1 MFFILGIIAG
11 IGLTIA
17 LILIEIYFIL
27 RNKSPFQYAKDKLQK
42 KGTIISQDLRRET
55 LKKMLN
61 E

>member
-11 IGLTIA
+11 IGITIA

-27 RNKSPFQYAKDKLQK
+27 RNKSPLQYAKDELQK